1 LEVLAALSYA
11 SPAATDFG
19 HAVATR
25 EVAAN
30 CHAPTDTETV
40 GDTRNVVTLAVA
52 KL

>member
-1 LEVLAALSYA
+1 LAAQSYA
-11 SPAATDFG
+11 LPAATDFG
-19 HAVATR
+19 HAIATR

-30 CHAPTDTETV
+30 RDAPTDTETV